1 MIEYDNGSQ
10 FKILFSHILSG
21 SVFPAALPIGILSGG
36 IGLCLALL
44 RKFDSQLF
52 EGQDD
57 YLFNPFAMT
66 TNCSVIGYLLV
77 VRTNMALSRWMEGIS
92 DIQTMLSKWGDA
104 YNSLTAMFAGRD
116 EKPNTT
122 EADLERVMLFRTRIA
137 HWFSLMSCMAFAT
150 LRGSEVISLDDIQIK
165 ELLVSSAASSVRDG
179 NREKHSF
186 TSRSTSERL
195 ESPSS
200 VMSAG
205 RGRAST
211 MIDQSHLED
220 SLANK
225 KREMQ
230 AEQLRELDLFVLANP
245 SSEELELIEMASD
258 KVNVICLW
266 IIQGIIEEVR
276 YGTLD
281 IPAPIATRVFQ
292 ELSTGMLGFNQAHKV
307 AMVPFPFPFAQMVS
321 LLLMMLYLCLPF
333 YVDNFTQNVWLTP
346 VICFVVPFCYC
357 GLNNIAIE
365 LEEPF
370 GTDANDVDIA
380 DRHRDFLW
388 SLVDTLRQPTRPPVA
403 ENHSLER
410 KIRDRVSRGLP
421 GVKARLS
428 GNNASEGFAS
438 LGAHCVSLAD
448 VAVNPLPFVREGSR
462 DSDVPGSQT
471 SRLTPDPIPAAE
483 GISSSSAAGD
493 GTSIGFGPICVLHQS
508 AQSTPR
514 ILGDEDKMSTGSLG
528 SRERERD
535 RLAGGQGGDSAP
547 SCVGDLL
554 SVIACAPA
562 CAPQVCV
569 QQGSGA
575 CTNFECDGNAV
586 SLLGLTAVVPSIA
599 PVCSFPA
606 TAQHVAANDCD
617 LPTREGFTDSL

>member
-10 FKILFSHILSG
+10 FRILFSHILNG
-21 SVFPAALPIGILSGG
+21 SVFPAALPIGILSGS
-36 IGLCLALL
+36 IGLCLALW
-44 RKFDSQLF
+44 RKFGAQLF

-57 YLFNPFAMT
+57 YLYNPFAMT

-104 YNSLTAMFAGRD
+104 YNSLTAMLAGRD
-116 EKPNTT
+116 EKPNTK

-165 ELLVSSAASSVRDG
+165 ELLVGSAAVRDG
-179 NREKHSF
+179 KREKHSF
-186 TSRSTSERL
+186 TSRSNSERL
-195 ESPSS
+195 ESPGS
-200 VMSAG
+200 VGSAT
-205 RGRAST
+205 RGRASA

-230 AEQLRELDLFVLANP
+230 MEQLRELDLFVLANP

-357 GLNNIAIE
+357 GLNHIAIE

-388 SLVDTLRQPTRPPVA
+388 SLVDTLRQPTRPPQTG
-403 ENHSLER
+403 NNSLER

-421 GVKARLS
+421 EVKARLS
-428 GNNASEGFAS
+428 GGYASEASAS
-438 LGAHCVSLAD
+438 LGIHCVSLTD
-448 VAVNPLPFVREGSR
+448 VAVDPLPLAREASK
-462 DSDVPGSQT
+462 DSEVPGSHT

-493 GTSIGFGPICVLHQS
+493 GTSSGFGPICVLHQS

-514 ILGDEDKMSTGSLG
+514 ILGDEDKLSTGSLEHG
-528 SRERERD
+528 SDRD
-535 RLAGGQGGDSAP
+535 HSAGDSGGDSAP

-554 SVIACAPA
+554 SVIACAQ
-562 CAPQVCV
+562 QVCV

-575 CTNFECDGNAV
+575 CTNFECDGNPV
-586 SLLGLTAVVPSIA
+586 SVLGVTAVAPSIA
-599 PVCSFPA
+599 TVCSSAA
-606 TAQHVAANDCD
+606 TAPHVAANDSD
-617 LPTREGFTDSL
+617 LPIREGFTDSL